1 MNNDRFDQDNFDSN
15 DENEVVEEY
24 IEGEDE
30 AEDEEPLEHPGS
42 RWPLRIL
49 ALIIVI
55 SFIGLTIPNLQ
66 FFFGDRPGFL
76 DENQALL
83 HDEIVQ
89 ISSPS
94 VVGIEAYETD
104 GTLQGTTHQGTGFN
118 ILSSGR
124 IVTNNH
130 VIEGADR
137 ITVRFPDGSKYDAI
151 SYQLLADVDL
161 AVIEI
166 EGEDLP
172 FLTVNHTDPAEE
184 GDTVTVIGNPLGF
197 KKIAQRGTVGRFY
210 RVHKVAVP
218 VFDVGIFLHPGNSG
232 SPVINGQGKVVGVI
246 FAVTEEEDEEGET
259 TGLAIPIQALP
270 KEYLEE
276 EQ

>member
-1 MNNDRFDQDNFDSN
+1 MDRDNYEFEEFDEEL
-15 DENEVVEEY
+15 DEEFE
-24 IEGEDE
+24 EGE
-30 AEDEEPLEHPGS
+30 EEPLKQPGS
-42 RWPLRIL
+42 RWPLRVL
-49 ALIIVI
+49 ALLIII

-66 FFFGDRPGFL
+66 FFFGDRPEFL

-83 HDEIVQ
+83 DDEIVQ
-89 ISSPS
+89 LSSPA

-104 GTLQGTTHQGTGFN
+104 STLQGTTHQGTGFN
-118 ILSSGR
+118 ILPTGR

-137 ITVRFPDGSKYDAI
+137 ITVRFPDGSRYDAA

-161 AVIEI
+161 AVLEI

-172 FLTVNHTDPAEE
+172 FLTLNHDEPAEE

-197 KKIAQRGTVGRFY
+197 KKIAQRGSVGRFY
-210 RVHKVAVP
+210 RVYKVAVP
-218 VFDVGIFLHPGNSG
+218 VFDVGISLHPGNSG
-232 SPVINGQGKVVGVI
+232 SPVINAEREVVGVI

-270 KEYLEE
+270 KEYLLE
-276 EQ
+276 

>member
-1 MNNDRFDQDNFDSN
+1 LDKDNYDIDNNDPNIEDDVF
-15 DENEVVEEY
+15 EEF
-24 IEGEDE
+24 EE
-30 AEDEEPLEHPGS
+30 AEEEADETPLEEPRS

-49 ALIIVI
+49 ALLIIV

-94 VVGIEAYETD
+94 VVGIEAYKTG

-118 ILSSGR
+118 ILPSGR
-124 IVTNNH
+124 IITNNH

-137 ITVRFPDGSKYDAI
+137 VTVRFPDGSKYDAV
-151 SYQLLADVDL
+151 SYQLFADVDL

-172 FLTVNHTDPAEE
+172 FLAINHTDAAEE

-210 RVHKVAVP
+210 RVYKVAIP
-218 VFDVGIFLHPGNSG
+218 VFDVGISLHPGNSG
-232 SPVINGQGKVVGVI
+232 SPVINTQGEVVGVI
-246 FAVTEEEDEEGET
+246 FAVTEEEDEDGET
-259 TGLAIPIQALP
+259 TGLAIPIQVLP
-270 KEYLEE
+270 KEYLPE